1 MSSDVESIFE
11 NDDAREAGGRLLDA
25 IEKWALSE
33 SQGDGEHLTGFGVVI
48 TDSVLNLE
56 KLTAADCERHAQLI
70 KAVER
75 ATDFVN
81 TQHHRFDKQIDDL
94 HSKFKK
100 EIDELDLKIVSD
112 KAAFKNYLHALMYSE
127 EYFYLGKKL
136 NHLLETIKAK
146 KNYKS

>member
-1 MSSDVESIFE
+1 
-11 NDDAREAGGRLLDA
+11 
-25 IEKWALSE
+25 
-33 SQGDGEHLTGFGVVI
+33 
-48 TDSVLNLE
+48 
-56 KLTAADCERHAQLI
+56 HAPLI
-70 KAVER
+70 NAVEK

-81 TQHHRFDKQIDDL
+81 SQHHRFDKQIDDL

-112 KAAFKNYLHALMYSE
+112 KQAFKSYLHALMYSE

-146 KNYKS
+146 KNYKSQ

>member
-1 MSSDVESIFE
+1 METLE
-11 NDDAREAGGRLLDA
+11 NWA
-25 IEKWALSE
+25 EKE
-33 SQGDGEHLTGFGVVI
+33 TKGEGDHLTGFGVVV
-48 TDSVLNLE
+48 TDSIINLE
-56 KLTAADCERHAQLI
+56 KLTAADCEKYPNMIR
-70 KAVER
+70 AVEN

-81 TQHHRFDKQIDDL
+81 SQHHKFDKQIDDL

-112 KAAFKNYLHALMYSE
+112 KKAFKGYLHALMYSE

-146 KNYKS
+146 SAFGNR